1 MAMNFKAGLALAAA
15 ASIAVAACD
24 SRDRNNSA
32 SNNLVEAGGADVSN
46 EAATLVVTGGVADPQ
61 AWVMN
66 QYVGLEKEGAQAP
79 AAAAAA
85 ETPNSQKLE
94 YSPRLRALFAEE
106 EKYAGGEVG
115 RLEFDFT
122 TGAQDDDTSD
132 VKVSRRDTDG
142 AARRAV
148 TANFANMGKPVEVV
162 YYFEKIGDAWFL
174 DDVASPGYGGRDGT
188 PPWTLSLVLKYG

>member
-1 MAMNFKAGLALAAA
+1 MRAWRWLLRRRSGSRRANHA
-15 ASIAVAACD
+15 IAKIRLQIMWSKSAQG
-24 SRDRNNSA
+24 SA
-32 SNNLVEAGGADVSN
+32 SNQ
-46 EAATLVVTGGVADPQ
+46 AAAPVVTGGLADPQ

-66 QYVGLEKEGAQAP
+66 KYVGDRKATGQSSV
-79 AAAAAA
+79 AADEAL
-85 ETPNSQKLE
+85 NSQKLE

-122 TGAQDDDTSD
+122 TGAQDDDISD
-132 VKVSRRDTDG
+132 VKVTWRDTDG
-142 AARRAV
+142 AARKAV
-148 TANFANMGKPVEVV
+148 TANFVNMGKPVEVV

-174 DDVASPGYGGRDGT
+174 DDVSSPGYGGADGT